1 MSEARVTNATVR
13 TDRRTDRRYADA
25 IEQSLEIAAE
35 RGGDL
40 TPRVYAVLFAREPH
54 LRELFSRDTNGAIRG
69 EMLMKVI
76 EAILDFVGERRYA
89 DHLVEAEAMNH
100 EGFEVPR
107 DVFGT
112 FFGIVAE
119 VVRETCGN
127 AWTHTM
133 DAAWSSVLGD
143 LDVYVARRP
152 SQLVSSQAV
161 GS

>member
-1 MSEARVTNATVR
+1 MPEARVTKATAR
-13 TDRRTDRRYADA
+13 TERRYADA

-54 LRELFSRDTNGAIRG
+54 LRELFWRDTNDAIKG

-76 EAILDFVGERRYA
+76 EAIVDFVGERRYA

-107 DVFGT
+107 EVFGT
-112 FFGIVAE
+112 FFAIVAE
-119 VVRETCGN
+119 VVHETCGD

-133 DAAWSSVLGD
+133 DAAWSGMLGD

-152 SQLVSSQAV
+152 SQAVSSQAV